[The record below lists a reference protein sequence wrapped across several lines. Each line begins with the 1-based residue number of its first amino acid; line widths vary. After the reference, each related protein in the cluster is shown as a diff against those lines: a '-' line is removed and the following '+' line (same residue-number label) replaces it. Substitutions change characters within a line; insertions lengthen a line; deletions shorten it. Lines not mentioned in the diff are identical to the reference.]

1 MAWCPECKCE
11 YVEGVT
17 KCADCGCDLVDSLQE
32 TTEEEYYEMP
42 EETLE
47 EAVSGEENEKK
58 KPEKHTI
65 YVNNEEKAE
74 ENRTSAFTLLIIGG
88 LGFVFVLLFF
98 FDVIH
103 IPMAVFSKYLIGGV
117 MGVMF
122 VLFLIMGFISLRNF
136 EILKK
141 RAVKENSLTDEIKK
155 WCFQN
160 LNREQIDAEL
170 DFADTEEELKYFQRF
185 EYVKSAVQ
193 KQFVNLDEAYLERLV
208 EEMYSDLFEKEDE

>member
-17 KCADCGCDLVDSLQE
+17 KCADCGCDLVDRLQE
-32 TTEEEYYEMP
+32 ATEEEHYEMP

-160 LNREQIDAEL
+160 LNGEQIDAEL
-170 DFADTEEELKYFQRF
+170 DLADTEEELKYFQRF

-208 EEMYSDLFEKEDE
+208 EEMYPDLFEKEDE